1 MVRRPTLAIVFV
13 LLALPLALALA
24 PPSASAWTLDLA
36 AEATVTAG
44 NVTVADLARGEVPPA
59 AGTVV
64 VVGGTRPGHA
74 FAIDRRTILRRLVM
88 AGQADAVSL
97 TGAASCHVSVT
108 GAPVPPDALERRIQ
122 DLLAPYLPPSPE
134 GAPPTWLEVDLTSGS
149 FATDGGWTV
158 AWPDAAPL
166 AAGRNLLTVALR
178 TAHGTRQLSVTATV
192 HTYGLTPRVV
202 SALTRGQTLRPDLF
216 GWTWTDLATLP
227 GGAITDSTALRGMIL
242 GRDVAPGRLL
252 TDHDLEPR
260 PLVRRGEQVDLVVRR
275 GRVAAVVRAEC
286 RQDGRQ
292 GQLVSVL
299 NPLTR
304 RLVLA
309 SVSAPGVVTLGR

>member
-1 MVRRPTLAIVFV
+1 MTRRTTFVSVLA
-13 LLALPLALALA
+13 LLALLPVLLPAL
-24 PPSASAWTLDLA
+24 ASAWTLDLA
-36 AEATVTAG
+36 AEATVAAG
-44 NVTVADLARGEVPPA
+44 NVTVADLARGDVPA
-59 AGTVV
+59 QAGTVV

-74 FAIDRRTILRRLVM
+74 FDIDRRTILRRLVM
-88 AGQADAVSL
+88 AGQADAVSMA
-97 TGAASCHVSVT
+97 GAASCRISVT
-108 GAPVPPDALERRIQ
+108 GAPVPPDALAGRIQ
-122 DLLAPYLPPSPE
+122 ELLAPYLPPSPA
-134 GAPPTWLEVDLTSGS
+134 GAPPSWLEVDVASAS
-149 FATDGGWTV
+149 FATDGRWTV

-166 AAGRNLLTVALR
+166 AAGRNLLTVVLR
-178 TAHGTRQLSVTATV
+178 TAHGSRQLSVTATA
-192 HTYGLTPRVV
+192 HTYGLTPRIV
-202 SALTRGQTLRPDLF
+202 SALTRGQTLRPELF

-242 GRDVAPGRLL
+242 GRDVDAGRLL
-252 TDHDLEPR
+252 TDRDLEPR

-309 SVSAPGVVTLGR
+309 SVSSPGVVTLGR